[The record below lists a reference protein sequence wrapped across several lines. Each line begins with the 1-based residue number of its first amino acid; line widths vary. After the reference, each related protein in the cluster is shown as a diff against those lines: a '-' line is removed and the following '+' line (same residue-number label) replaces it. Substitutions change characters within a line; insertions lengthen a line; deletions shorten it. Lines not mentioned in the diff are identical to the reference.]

1 MTDEGGDPPC
11 WAHLLEE
18 DDATVVDGSA
28 QLEPPDERAGDGGE
42 GDHSSIS
49 RRP

>member
-18 DDATVVDGSA
+18 DDATGVDGSA
-28 QLEPPDERAGDGGE
+28 QLEPPEERTGDGG
-42 GDHSSIS
+42 GCDHPSIS
-49 RRP
+49 PRP